1 MRADRRARALGFGG
15 QRRFCSAS
23 ARAAHRRPI
32 SPASCASAL
41 RKPTP
46 PGASQLLRPAR
57 RRAGHKLTDG
67 GRDTRRG
74 GIGRSRLRGA
84 AAGPAAVLHHLTA
97 PAPLAPPGS
106 RGPSAPT
113 PAAAPPA
120 PTGDAGA
127 GGNELGVANGP
138 LQAHQATARVKSITA
153 TVAAVTVKAN
163 GRLAMRLDNGQIWLQ
178 LQSVEYFSPRPG
190 DKVEVSEGA
199 LGSYVMWIPSAR
211 RASKV
216 SRIE

>member
-1 MRADRRARALGFGG
+1 MGFAAAALLLGLGARSAPAPDLAGQLRQCAAQTDAARRLSCYDRLAAALGAN
-15 QRRFCSAS
+15 SPTV
-23 ARAAHRRPI
+23 AA
-32 SPASCASAL
+32 
-41 RKPTP
+41 TP
-46 PGASQLLRPAR
+46 
-57 RRAGHKLTDG
+57 
-67 GRDTRRG
+67 
-74 GIGRSRLRGA
+74 A
-84 AAGPAAVLHHLTA
+84 AATPAAAASDARGSAAPPPAPPPSSALTA

-127 GGNELGVANGP
+127 GSSEFGVANGP

-163 GRLAMRLDNGQIWLQ
+163 GRLAMRLDNGQVWLQ
-178 LQSVEYFSPRPG
+178 VQSVEYFSPRPG

>member
-1 MRADRRARALGFGG
+1 MGFAAAALLLGLGARSAPAPDLAGELRQCAAQTDAARRLSCYDRLAAALGAN
-15 QRRFCSAS
+15 SPTV
-23 ARAAHRRPI
+23 AA
-32 SPASCASAL
+32 
-41 RKPTP
+41 TP
-46 PGASQLLRPAR
+46 
-57 RRAGHKLTDG
+57 
-67 GRDTRRG
+67 
-74 GIGRSRLRGA
+74 A
-84 AAGPAAVLHHLTA
+84 AAASDARGSAAPPPAPPPSSALTA
-97 PAPLAPPGS
+97 PALLAPPGS

-127 GGNELGVANGP
+127 GSSEFGVANGP

-163 GRLAMRLDNGQIWLQ
+163 GRLAMRLDNGQVWLQ
-178 LQSVEYFSPRPG
+178 VQSVEYFSPRPG
-190 DKVEVSEGA
+190 DQVEVSEGA

>member
-1 MRADRRARALGFGG
+1 MALGFG
-15 QRRFCSAS
+15 A
-23 ARAAHRRPI
+23 
-32 SPASCASAL
+32 
-41 RKPTP
+41 
-46 PGASQLLRPAR
+46 
-57 RRAGHKLTDG
+57 
-67 GRDTRRG
+67 
-74 GIGRSRLRGA
+74 
-84 AAGPAAVLHHLTA
+84 AAVLLGLGARSAPAPDLASELRQCAAQTDAARRLSCYDRLAAALGPNSPTAATTPAGGASDARGSAAPPPAPPPSSSALTA
-97 PAPLAPPGS
+97 PAPLAPAGS

-120 PTGDAGA
+120 LTGDAGA
-127 GGNELGVANGP
+127 GSREFGVANGP
-138 LQAHQATARVKSITA
+138 LQAHQATARVRSITA
-153 TVAAVTVKAN
+153 TVAGVTVKAN

-199 LGSYVMWIPSAR
+199 FGSYVMWIPSAR